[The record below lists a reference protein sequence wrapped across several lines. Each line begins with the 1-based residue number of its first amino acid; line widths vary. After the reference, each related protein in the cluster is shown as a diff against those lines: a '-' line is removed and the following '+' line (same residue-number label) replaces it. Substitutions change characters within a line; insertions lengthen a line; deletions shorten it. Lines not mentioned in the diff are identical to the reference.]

1 MANRNKSI
9 VYSSTQTNVNHE
21 TGVVTETTHN
31 NVIRMPPEPAFVKL
45 YIEDLGR
52 LLDMPPGPTNLIY
65 ELARRMDYEGMIT
78 LNKAIK
84 NRMAEHIGIKE
95 SSLRNYLTA
104 LVKADVVRIVDRGLY
119 ELNPHYFA
127 KGDWS
132 DIRKRR
138 ENFKLQVTYNAKG
151 EREITGKL
159 DDQADLFS

>member
-1 MANRNKSI
+1 MSKRDKSI
-9 VYSSTQTNVNHE
+9 VYSNTQTSVNHQ
-21 TGVVTETTHN
+21 TGEVTQTTSDKVVKF
-31 NVIRMPPEPAFVKL
+31 PSEPAFVKL

-84 NRMAEHIGIKE
+84 TRMAEHIGIKE

-138 ENFKLQVTYNAKG
+138 ENFKLQVSYNAKG